1 MIKQFEIGPMKNFS
15 YLIGDESTKKAFVV
29 DPAWDPDGIVKN
41 LRAGGFTLAGL
52 LVTHAHY
59 DHTNAILDLLKIH
72 DVPVYANKHE
82 VAYAA
87 SGASI
92 VGDLGRTVKP
102 VEGGDK
108 IKLGE
113 TEIEFLHTPGHTPG
127 SQCFLVNDRL
137 VSGDTLFIDSCGRVD
152 LPGGNP
158 EEMYASLTQRLM
170 ALPDETLLFPGH
182 NYARAKSSTL
192 GDQRKSNPYLQFQ
205 SLSQFLRAMGYA

>member
-127 SQCFLVNDRL
+127 SQCFRVKKCLIT
-137 VSGDTLFIDSCGRVD
+137 GDTLFIGGCGRSD
-152 LPGGNP
+152 LPGGDAP
-158 EEMYASLTQRLM
+158 TLFQSLKKIGRLP
-170 ALPDETLLFPGH
+170 AELEILPGH
-182 NYARAKSSTL
+182 DYGPVPKKFL
-192 GDQRKSNPYLQFQ
+192 GLEVQDNPYLRMTDERQFIETV
-205 SLSQFLRAMGYA
+205 S